1 MESKK
6 ILIICKGFYPENT
19 PRSFR
24 ATELALEFARQF
36 HHVTVITNAKDFDYT
51 DFVSKNKINLIS
63 FGRLRFRHISYY
75 PPTILGTL
83 RRKFRRLLFMLFNYP
98 DIEIMWRL
106 GKYLKNVD
114 GYDLLISVAVPYPIH
129 WGVAWARTK
138 NHRIAKTWVADCG
151 DPYFGNTLES
161 FRIPF
166 YFAYIEKWFSRKADF
181 ITIPFE
187 NLKEKFFKEF
197 HDKIRVI
204 PQGFN
209 FNELDICKETV
220 RNKIP
225 TFAYA
230 GGVAINGIRSPVK
243 IIEYLIGKDYN
254 YEFHLFCSTGIDFLI
269 PMAKKSKG
277 RIILHDP
284 LPRKELLKVLS
295 KMDFL
300 VNLLNTDLLSVQVP
314 SKLIDY
320 SLTGRPILNINP
332 SEPEFEILEEF
343 LSFNFSRAYQINN
356 LEQFNIQNVV
366 EQFLMLCGQ
375 NQINEKCLEF

>member
-6 ILIICKGFYPENT
+6 ILIICKGFYPENS

-24 ATELALEFARQF
+24 ATELALEFARQS
-36 HHVTVITNAKDFDYT
+36 HHVTVITHERDYDYT
-51 DFVSKNKINLIS
+51 DFVMDGKINLMS
-63 FGRLRFRHISYY
+63 FGKLKFKHISYY
-75 PPTILGTL
+75 PSNTMGKL

-161 FRIPF
+161 FKIPF

-181 ITIPFE
+181 ISIPFE
-187 NLKEKFFKEF
+187 SLREKFFKEF
-197 HDKIRVI
+197 HSKIHVI

-209 FNELDICKETV
+209 FDELDICKKTV

-230 GGVAINGIRSPVK
+230 GGIAIRGIRSPIK
-243 IIEYLIGKDYN
+243 LIEYLYN
-254 YEFHLFCSTGIDFLI
+254 LDRDFKFHIFCSSGQEII
-269 PMAKKSKG
+269 MPYANKSKG
-277 RIILHDP
+277 RIIIHNTI
-284 LPRKELLKVLS
+284 PRKELLARLAE
-295 KMDFL
+295 MDFL
-300 VNLLNTDLLSVQVP
+300 INLFDESSIAVQMP
-314 SKLIDY
+314 SKMIDY
-320 SLTGRPILNINP
+320 ALSGRPILNINP
-332 SEPEFEILEEF
+332 LNPNIEILNEF
-343 LSFNFSRAYQINN
+343 LSSNYSRAFEVKDISQYHIKKVVQKF
-356 LEQFNIQNVV
+356 LE
-366 EQFLMLCGQ
+366 LL
-375 NQINEKCLEF
+375 